1 MKMIEIGAIVWGVQD
16 IARAVQF
23 WSAALHYKL
32 KGAPSA
38 DWAILI
44 PVEGDGVQIS
54 LSKVSSPKA
63 RRHHIDLFT
72 DDQEAEVKRLI
83 GSAQRERNGCTRP
96 KRITWSCR
104 TRTGTRSAS
113 CNVDETAAVPR
124 TAEETGRG
132 ESERP
137 GSRYTR
143 MSRSV

>member
-1 MKMIEIGAIVWGVQD
+1 MG
-16 IARAVQF
+16 RAGHRAGRSVLERG
-23 WSAALHYKL
+23 AALHYKL

-83 GSAQRERNGCTRP
+83 GLGATRKEWMYP
-96 KRITWSCR
+96 PEADYVVLQDPD
-104 TRTGTRSAS
+104 GNPFSAS
-113 CNVDETAAVPR
+113 CSVDVTALVPR
-124 TAEETGRG
+124 RGRRQAWVKANDRA
-132 ESERP
+132 SA
-137 GSRYTR
+137 TR
-143 MSRSV
+143 G

>member
-1 MKMIEIGAIVWGVQD
+1 MEAGEHLSPIFLEVKEFFTAFWGMKMIEIGAIVWGVQD
-16 IARAVQF
+16 IARAVRF

-83 GSAQRERNGCTRP
+83 ALGATRKEWMYPPEADYVVLQDPDGNPFCVVQR
-96 KRITWSCR
+96 
-104 TRTGTRSAS
+104 
-113 CNVDETAAVPR
+113 
-124 TAEETGRG
+124 
-132 ESERP
+132 
-137 GSRYTR
+137 
-143 MSRSV
+143 

>member
-1 MKMIEIGAIVWGVQD
+1 MNSIELGALGGGAQD
-16 IARAVQF
+16 VARAVQF

-32 KGAPSA
+32 KGTPSA

-83 GSAQRERNGCTRP
+83 GLGATRKEWMYLPEADYVVLQDPDGNPFCVVQR
-96 KRITWSCR
+96 
-104 TRTGTRSAS
+104 
-113 CNVDETAAVPR
+113 
-124 TAEETGRG
+124 
-132 ESERP
+132 
-137 GSRYTR
+137 
-143 MSRSV
+143 